1 MYVCLYVRLSCIF
14 FRLGFGVL
22 LPLPNPRY
30 LCQAMYPALL
40 HSDWPPSY
48 KEVFPFW
55 RAAPKGLMTYDSK
68 CLSVCPSPGAL
79 LRPLETLLRP
89 EAHFRHFKAYFR
101 PSGSMSDPQ
110 DPPQILQGSISDPFG
125 PTSDPH
131 GPAFTKVSF
140 RWLCKKKINKMNLEF
155 VCTILL
161 NFETR
166 YDECS
171 DIFRALNSTG

>member
-1 MYVCLYVRLSCIF
+1 MYVCMSVCPAFFFVSVLEFYCPCPTLATYARPCI
-14 FRLGFGVL
+14 RPCYILIG
-22 LPLPNPRY
+22 
-30 LCQAMYPALL
+30 
-40 HSDWPPSY
+40 PPSY

-79 LRPLETLLRP
+79 LRPPETLLRP

-131 GPAFTKVSF
+131 GPAFTKVSY
-140 RWLCKKKINKMNLEF
+140 RWLCKKKINKMSLEF
-155 VCTILL
+155 GYTILL
-161 NFETR
+161 NFQTQ

-171 DIFRALNSTG
+171 DIFRALNSSG